1 MSDEEIERLGVTA
14 IGDRVRL
21 RELCKEDEGN
31 SSRSSFGS
39 RSVGSASTSRNG
51 DVPLAD
57 AVLEERMR
65 LFNPRG
71 PRSQSKS
78 RSKKHPYLRTWTVHF
93 VCLADRYQCKTP
105 SAVEKQ
111 TLHKA
116 GLGVK
121 KIKLLLD
128 DDASAV
134 YEKLVSSEKDD
145 VGDVKG
151 FPQLREAGGFEMLHC
166 LPNCRDLT
174 PLKCSWAAKEIR
186 SNLGGQSKIYLRPIQ
201 KDLSTKSLLPQNSC
215 EVKEKCMACN
225 KEFPMSELRTH
236 SFYMCTVGFNSGSDS
251 EGDNGITG
259 CIVEGTANAD
269 SGSESSVNPG
279 MSQATQQIQEANPV
293 IEVSDSPVPV
303 LEEKQ
308 DNIDTAVGK
317 VVTFCRTNNV
327 HNPVEVLRC
336 MQQVIVTGRKL
347 ELESDSEV
355 LEGETNYINVDRM
368 NLLETAFEEIGAL
381 ENLRLTLEVSF
392 YGEAS

>member
-1 MSDEEIERLGVTA
+1 MDDIFTELNFETLAAVFRRERIVALIVQSMSDEEIERRGVTA

-21 RELCKEDEGN
+21 RELCKEDEGK

-51 DVPLAD
+51 EVPLAY

-78 RSKKHPYLRTWTVHF
+78 RSKKHPYPRTWTVHF
-93 VCLADRYQCKTP
+93 VCLADRYQCTTP

-174 PLKCSWAAKEIR
+174 PLKCSW
-186 SNLGGQSKIYLRPIQ
+186 
-201 KDLSTKSLLPQNSC
+201 
-215 EVKEKCMACN
+215 
-225 KEFPMSELRTH
+225 
-236 SFYMCTVGFNSGSDS
+236 
-251 EGDNGITG
+251 
-259 CIVEGTANAD
+259 
-269 SGSESSVNPG
+269 
-279 MSQATQQIQEANPV
+279 
-293 IEVSDSPVPV
+293 VP
-303 LEEKQ
+303 K
-308 DNIDTAVGK
+308 
-317 VVTFCRTNNV
+317 R
-327 HNPVEVLRC
+327 
-336 MQQVIVTGRKL
+336 
-347 ELESDSEV
+347 
-355 LEGETNYINVDRM
+355 
-368 NLLETAFEEIGAL
+368 
-381 ENLRLTLEVSF
+381 
-392 YGEAS
+392 